1 MKNARHASKNK
12 TGAAGKRG
20 QFTGTANPRH
30 LRVIV
35 ALTHRIRSREEIDR
49 IAGASNGPEVIAEL
63 RRRGLDIPCKRAPCI
78 DRDGFEV
85 KRGIYS
91 LTPEDLARI
100 RAWRRRRDADRR
112 APQHQSDLPG
122 AAE

>member
-1 MKNARHASKNK
+1 MKDARPTPKDKA
-12 TGAAGKRG
+12 GDAGKQS
-20 QFTGTANPRH
+20 QFTGTTNRRH

-35 ALTHRIRSREEIDR
+35 ALTHRMRTREEVDR

-63 RRRGLDIPCKRAPCI
+63 RRRGLDLPCTRVPCI

-91 LTPEDLARI
+91 LSSADLARI

-112 APQHQSDLPG
+112 TPPPQDSLPG
-122 AAE
+122 VAE